1 MRFGSILMAYFVI
14 GAVMW
19 GGGLIAWD
27 TTGPVQEFVDV
38 GENGTVNAN
47 ESTAGQLERTGGIV
61 GQAAQTLAGPI
72 LLVWNLVT
80 GFVAY
85 LFWPVTILQNVNAPP
100 SMIVLM
106 GGVLA
111 VGFFESIV
119 RLLGRV
125 T

>member
-1 MRFGSILMAYFVI
+1 MRFGSILLAYFII
-14 GAVMW
+14 GTVMW

-27 TTGPVQEFVDV
+27 TTGPVQEFVGV
-38 GENGTVNAN
+38 ENGSVDAN
-47 ESTAGQLERTGGIV
+47 ESTAGQLERTGGVV
-61 GQAAQTLAGPI
+61 GQAAQSLAGPI

-85 LFWPVTILQNVNAPP
+85 VFWPVTVLTTVNAPP
-100 SMIVLM
+100 QLIVLM
-106 GGVLA
+106 GGSMSVA
-111 VGFFESIV
+111 FFVAIV